1 MPKEIMKLYVRII
14 MIIRNDKEC
23 LCEMNVCEALCVC
36 VCVCVWEEADTSAF
50 MCWMDT
56 LECAVRMFVESGNNG
71 PQCLSY

>member
-36 VCVCVWEEADTSAF
+36 VCVWEEADTSAF

-56 LECAVRMFVESGNNG
+56 LASSVPYE
-71 PQCLSY
+71 CLSKAATTGRNV